1 MILLLLTAMLATACG
16 LLQEPEEA
24 SAPIEAI
31 PLDVAEA
38 SDALDP
44 VEEGAGDVGTTADAP
59 EQIESGADTAAEA
72 LTEGSGSVS
81 VYQISQ
87 ADSQV
92 RFQLDEDLRGL
103 RNTVVG
109 TTNQVAGEI
118 AFDSSDLSTVQLGV
132 IQINARTLVTDNN
145 FRNRALANDILDTG
159 AHEFIT
165 LTPTAI
171 NGLPATAAVGEG
183 ISFTIDSQLTI
194 RDITQAVTFEV
205 VAMVVSESQIQG
217 NASAVVSREDYGLN
231 IPSVPNVANVE
242 DEVELYIDFVA
253 NAQ

>member
-1 MILLLLTAMLATACG
+1 
-16 LLQEPEEA
+16 
-24 SAPIEAI
+24 
-31 PLDVAEA
+31 
-38 SDALDP
+38 
-44 VEEGAGDVGTTADAP
+44 
-59 EQIESGADTAAEA
+59 
-72 LTEGSGSVS
+72 
-81 VYQISQ
+81 
-87 ADSQV
+87 
-92 RFQLDEDLRGL
+92 
-103 RNTVVG
+103 
-109 TTNQVAGEI
+109 
-118 AFDSSDLSTVQLGV
+118 
-132 IQINARTLVTDNN
+132 
-145 FRNRALANDILDTG
+145 
-159 AHEFIT
+159 